1 MYVCIY
7 ICIEAFIY
15 ICICCIVVR
24 MSLSLYIYIYIYL
37 YDHIYIYT
45 YLYTHTLSYIYK
57 YSYSIYILS
66 ESLTL
71 SKARLPWLYRSSND
85 LFMVRNPLNYYGTR
99 KPTTGTTVQAPG
111 KGYFKN
117 VAQNSFNETSNIRSP
132 MILPLPRG
140 LHNASRALRLFYGNK
155 IC

>member
-1 MYVCIY
+1 MYVYIY
-7 ICIEAFIY
+7 MYRSFYIY
-15 ICICCIVVR
+15 MYLLYSCTYV
-24 MSLSLYIYIYIYL
+24 SLSVHIYL
-37 YDHIYIYT
+37 YIFIWPYIYT

>member
-1 MYVCIY
+1 MYVYIY
-7 ICIEAFIY
+7 MYRSFYIY
-15 ICICCIVVR
+15 MYLLYSCTYV
-24 MSLSLYIYIYIYL
+24 SLSVHIYL
-37 YDHIYIYT
+37 YIFIWPYIYT
-45 YLYTHTLSYIYK
+45 YLYTLTLSYIYK